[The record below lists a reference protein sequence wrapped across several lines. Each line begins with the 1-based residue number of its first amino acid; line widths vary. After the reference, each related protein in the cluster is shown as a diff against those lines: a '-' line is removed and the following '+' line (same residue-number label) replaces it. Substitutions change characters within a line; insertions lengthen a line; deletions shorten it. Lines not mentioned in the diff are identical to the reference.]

1 MEPYIVCLVTINDR
15 DRAAQIAHTLVEKK
29 LVACVNIVPEIRSI
43 YSWQG
48 EICDDSEILLI
59 MKTKSNLFAELES
72 AINALHPYE
81 VPEIIALDIQKG
93 LPGYLRWIDEST
105 TQPA

>member
-1 MEPYIVCLVTINDR
+1 MKPYIVCLVTINDR

-48 EICDDSEILLI
+48 DICDETEMLLI
-59 MKTKSNLFAELES
+59 MKTRSDIFAELEHTVK
-72 AINALHPYE
+72 NLHPYE
-81 VPEIIALDIQKG
+81 VPEIIALDIQEG
-93 LPGYLRWIDEST
+93 LADYLRWIDET
-105 TQPA
+105 TTRTA